1 MSKQELV
8 EKEAQIALQL
18 EREISGKIAE
28 YKALQDKLDGEW
40 KRVESL
46 MIENGVKQVKGDW
59 GTLTIAERLN
69 WSIDQ
74 EALPPRFWKKVPD
87 TTKISTIFRLE
98 GKTPKGASP
107 SYTQYLTK
115 RIKGDK

>member
-28 YKALQDKLDGEW
+28 YKALQDKLDSEW

-46 MIENGVKQVKGDW
+46 MIENGVKQIKGDW

-74 EALPPRFWKKVPD
+74 EVLPPRFWKIVPD
-87 TTKISTIFRLE
+87 TTKISTIFSLE
-98 GKTPKGASP
+98 GKAPKGANP

-115 RIKGDK
+115 RIKVSK